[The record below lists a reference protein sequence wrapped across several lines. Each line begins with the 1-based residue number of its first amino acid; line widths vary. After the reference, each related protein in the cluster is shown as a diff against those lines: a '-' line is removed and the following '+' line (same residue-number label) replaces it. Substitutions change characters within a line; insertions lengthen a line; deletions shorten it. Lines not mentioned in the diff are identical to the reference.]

1 MSESLPNGERKKER
15 GNHAATDRWASQ
27 VSGWKADDTIL
38 HGVLLTQ
45 CAVNYRVAVR
55 GENNHRLSQYLPV
68 PRLLRLYLRRIR
80 WR

>member
-1 MSESLPNGERKKER
+1 MGFPSERMES
-15 GNHAATDRWASQ
+15 
-27 VSGWKADDTIL
+27 WKADDTIL

-45 CAVNYRVAVR
+45 GAVNYRVAVR